1 MKAVTV
7 MQLRTAYKICL
18 IISAILTAIY
28 AFQGFYPEFMAKF
41 SNAIFPFLAGA
52 SVISAFFSMRRYGNE
67 KKRFSSV
74 WLCFTLGMLLWFLG
88 ETGWTI
94 YTFFLGIDVPY
105 PSIADVFW
113 LGGYI
118 PLLIALYFYVKI
130 FASVLSKRIVYMVM
144 AATAILSILLAFAL
158 IIPIVGAEENAVALI
173 LDLAY
178 PLLDLA
184 LFSTALLG
192 LIIFRKGTIG
202 KSWLLINAGILAN
215 VGADIIFSYTTAQGT
230 YYNGHPSELLFI
242 WGYILFAVAFYI
254 HMKEL

>member
-1 MKAVTV
+1 MRA
-7 MQLRTAYKICL
+7 AYIIGL
-18 IISAILTAIY
+18 VISAILTAIY
-28 AFQGFYPEFMAKF
+28 AFQGFYPEFIAAF

-52 SVISAFFSMRRYGNE
+52 ASLLAYFAMRRYGHE
-67 KKRFSSV
+67 KKTFSSV

-88 ETGWTI
+88 ETGWAM
-94 YTFFLGIDVPY
+94 YTFFLGTEIPY
-105 PSIADVFW
+105 PSLADIFW

-118 PLLIALYFYVKI
+118 PFLIALYFYVKI
-130 FASVLSKRIVYMVM
+130 FASALSKRTVQIVMM
-144 AATAILSILLAFAL
+144 ATIILSVLLAFAL
-158 IIPIVGAEENAVALI
+158 IIPIVGAEEDFVALI
-173 LDLAY
+173 MDLAY

-192 LIIFRKGTIG
+192 LLIFRKGALG

-215 VGADIIFSYTTAQGT
+215 VGADIIFSYTTANGT

-242 WGYILFAVAFYI
+242 WGYILFALAFYI

>member
-1 MKAVTV
+1 MCVI
-7 MQLRTAYKICL
+7 QLRTAYKIGL
-18 IISAILTAIY
+18 AISTVLTVVY
-28 AFQGFYPEFMAKF
+28 VFQGFYPEFIETF
-41 SNAIFPFLAGA
+41 SNAIFPFLAGTA
-52 SVISAFFSMRRYGNE
+52 VISAFFAMRRYGNE
-67 KKRFSSV
+67 KKIFSSV
-74 WLCFTLGMLLWFLG
+74 WLCFTIGMLLWFLG
-88 ETGWTI
+88 ETGWAI
-94 YTFFLGIDVPY
+94 YTFFLGTEIPY
-105 PSIADVFW
+105 PSLADVFW

-130 FASVLSKRIVYMVM
+130 FASVLAKRMIYMVTVI
-144 AATAILSILLAFAL
+144 TAILSVFLAFAL
-158 IIPIVGAEENAVALI
+158 IIPIVSVEEDVVALI
-173 LDLAY
+173 MDLAY

-192 LIIFRKGTIG
+192 LLIFRKGTIG

-242 WGYILFAVAFYI
+242 WGYILFALAFYI